1 MKISAKG
8 RYALASAVEIARQT
22 YFSEEFMS
30 SVSVAKTL
38 GISKIFL
45 EQVMANLKKAGIVV
59 SAKGAG
65 GGYRI
70 ALPLEQITAWDIL
83 ITVEAA
89 LFERTD
95 NTVMNFSPNIEAA
108 IRELVFD
115 KLDSTIEFE
124 LKQVTL
130 RELLDSANYRN
141 EEQAFMLNM

>member
-1 MKISAKG
+1 VKISAKG